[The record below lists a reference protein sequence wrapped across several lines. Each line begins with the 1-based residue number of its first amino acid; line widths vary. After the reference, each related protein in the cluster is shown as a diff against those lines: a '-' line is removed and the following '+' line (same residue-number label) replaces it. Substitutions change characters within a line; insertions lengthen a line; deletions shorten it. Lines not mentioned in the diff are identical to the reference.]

1 MSADNAIYIRPLKTG
16 GYAVKCISSLY
27 PEYGNEEGID
37 EEFKDAPVFATLDEA
52 WEHEEKI
59 QQEHE
64 DSGFYIEYGSE
75 VLMRKDGF

>member
-1 MSADNAIYIRPLKTG
+1 MSADNAIYIRPLKNG

-52 WEHEEKI
+52 WEREKLI
-59 QQEHE
+59 QKEYE
-64 DSGFYIEYGSE
+64 DSGSYIEYGSE
-75 VLMRKDGF
+75 ILHRKD